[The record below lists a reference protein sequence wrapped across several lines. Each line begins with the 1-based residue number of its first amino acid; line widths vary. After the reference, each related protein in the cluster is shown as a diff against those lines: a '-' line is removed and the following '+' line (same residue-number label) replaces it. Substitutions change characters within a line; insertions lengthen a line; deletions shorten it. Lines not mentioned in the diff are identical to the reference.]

1 MQRTTFTDSFGKA
14 HEVRLQYFNLK
25 LNDPKVRLFIQ
36 CLNGDVQST
45 ALELTYNSMWYSPSM
60 GTQYILIESEY
71 LTRDF
76 IDSCALG
83 DLNKE
88 WQKFGLN
95 MQKVG

>member
-1 MQRTTFTDSFGKA
+1 
-14 HEVRLQYFNLK
+14 
-25 LNDPKVRLFIQ
+25 
-36 CLNGDVQST
+36 
-45 ALELTYNSMWYSPSM
+45 M

-88 WQKFGLN
+88 WQKFAQFLKFTIDDYYKKN
-95 MQKVG
+95 NSKYTSFIKILKTDKYSLYTP